1 MFTCELQINYGGVSC
16 LFVKLRLFYDRTV
29 MQRTVIHLL
38 RTAATRFPDAS
49 YLNEKRDS
57 GWTSCSF
64 HEALT
69 KSGWFASSL
78 LDQGFA
84 VNDKVAV
91 LAEGRADWVITEY
104 GVLRIGGIMVP
115 LSIKLLPD
123 EIQFRLEHS
132 DCKAII
138 VSSNTLEKTL
148 NSLKGAMRKNIRII
162 YLDSDLEDQLERLM
176 PEGIS
181 RSQFL
186 FAHQLY
192 DQGRQSFERNLAQ
205 LEEIERQIAE
215 NQVVTISY
223 TSGTTGNP
231 KGIMLTH
238 LNYYSNSADAMQYFD
253 VSVGDR
259 LMIILPLDHSF
270 AHTVGI
276 YACAVKGLSIHFVD
290 ARGGGANALKNI
302 PINLKEVNPHMMLT
316 VPALTG
322 NFMNKMREGVNTKGS
337 IIRKLFE
344 AGLKA
349 GIEMNGN
356 GFERTKWIG
365 IRKWIAYKLAC
376 LLIFKKMQLVFGKNL
391 RYCVGGGALLDLSQQ
406 QFFSAIGVP
415 VYQGYGLTEAT
426 PIISANNPKVHKYGT
441 SGMVIPN
448 LECKIIDSDG
458 VEVPQGTKGQIV
470 IRGNNV
476 MKGYYRNPSA
486 TEAAIKD
493 GWLFTGDLG
502 YFDSDGFLVV
512 IGREKALLISASG
525 EKYSPEGIEEAI
537 VNTAELI
544 TQVMVY
550 NDMKPYTVAV
560 AVLAEEKVKKLLKQQ
575 QISEKEELIT
585 LVASDIRKFTQHEAY
600 ANQFPEVW
608 VPRQFV
614 LATEPFTEQNL
625 MINSTMK
632 MVRHKVLETYKEP
645 IEALYR
651 SDNGNSIHQHNYQTI
666 SALFGV

>member
-1 MFTCELQINYGGVSC
+1 
-16 LFVKLRLFYDRTV
+16 
-29 MQRTVIHLL
+29 MQRTVIQLL
-38 RTAATRFPDAS
+38 REAATHYPHSS
-49 YLNEKRDS
+49 YLNEKSDN
-57 GWTSCSF
+57 GWISYSF
-64 HEALT
+64 SSVLE

-78 LDQGFA
+78 IDHGFGF
-84 VNDKVAV
+84 NDKVAI

-104 GVLRIGGIMVP
+104 GVLRVGGIMVP

-132 DCKAII
+132 ECKAII
-138 VSSNTLEKTL
+138 VSSNTLEKAL
-148 NSLKGAMRKNIRII
+148 NGLKGEMRQKIRII
-162 YLDSDLEDQLERLM
+162 YLDHDLESQLSQIK

-181 RSQFL
+181 QSQFL
-186 FAHQLY
+186 FARQLY
-192 DQGRQSFERNLAQ
+192 DEGRLTYNENSTKLN
-205 LEEIERQIAE
+205 EIENGIAE
-215 NQVVTISY
+215 DQVVTISY

-238 LNYYSNSADAMQYFD
+238 LNYYSNSTDAMQYFD

-290 ARGGGANALKNI
+290 ARGGSANALKNI
-302 PINLKEVNPHMMLT
+302 PINLKEVNPHIMLT

-322 NFMNKMREGVNTKGS
+322 NFMNKMKDGVNAKGGF
-337 IIRKLFE
+337 IRKLFE

-349 GIEMNGN
+349 GIEINGN
-356 GFERTKWIG
+356 GYEKTKWPG
-365 IRKWIAYKLAC
+365 LKKWINYKLAYH
-376 LLIFKKMQLVFGKNL
+376 LIFKKLQKIFGNNM

-406 QFFSAIGVP
+406 QFFAAIGVP

-426 PIISANNPKVHKYGT
+426 PIISANNPRVHKYGT
-441 SGMVIPN
+441 SGKVIPN
-448 LECKIIDSDG
+448 LECKIIGSDG
-458 VEVPQGTKGQIV
+458 QEVSQGTKGQIV

-476 MKGYYRNPSA
+476 MKGYYRNPTA
-486 TEAAIKD
+486 TDAAISD
-493 GWLFTGDLG
+493 GWLYTGDLG

-537 VNTAELI
+537 VNTAEFI

-560 AVLAEEKVKKLLKQQ
+560 AVLAEDKIKKLVKQQ
-575 QISEKEELIT
+575 QISKNEELMA
-585 LVASDIRKFTQHEAY
+585 LVANDIRKFTQHEAY

-632 MVRHKVLETYKEP
+632 MVRHKVLETYKDP
-645 IEALYR
+645 IDALYR
-651 SDNGNSIHQHNYQTI
+651 SENGVHQHNHKTI
-666 SALFGV
+666 STLFGI